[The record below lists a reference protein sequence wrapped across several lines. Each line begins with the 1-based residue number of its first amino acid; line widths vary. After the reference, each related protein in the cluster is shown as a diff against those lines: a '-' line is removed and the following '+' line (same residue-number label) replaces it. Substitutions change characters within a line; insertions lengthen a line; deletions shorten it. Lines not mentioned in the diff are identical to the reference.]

1 MNSKQF
7 VAKLAQDNE
16 ALFKASELNV
26 EAYFA
31 SNPSQAELVEHFTGR
46 MVNERMNM
54 VEISTKVAN
63 APADTSVETLALLS
77 KQALDEA
84 NHFRMVKEVIEH
96 ITGETVDVEAAI
108 AAEAAKPTA
117 KGAALLAKYEAQ
129 NDPLALAAYQFI
141 AEGRAER
148 VWHKMA
154 ECIQDEFIST
164 TYAKIARDEGFHSNI
179 GKWKLEQL
187 VTTPE
192 AQAHAADLADRMRK
206 DLYAISA
213 KNTKFVPEAKDL
225 MEKTYNYKYVPYEEL
240 MAA

>member
-31 SNPSQAELVEHFTGR
+31 SNPTQDELVEHFTGR

-54 VEISTKVAN
+54 VEISAKIAS
-63 APADTSVETLALLS
+63 APASTTTEDLQLLT
-77 KQALDEA
+77 KQAQDEA

-96 ITGETVDVEAAI
+96 ITGKEVNVEEAI

-148 VWHKMA
+148 VWQKMA
-154 ECIQDEFIST
+154 DCIQDEFIST
-164 TYAKIARDEGFHSNI
+164 TYAKIAKDEGFHSKI
-179 GKWKLEQL
+179 GARTLELLATDAETQARVEQIARTMRMDL
-187 VTTPE
+187 FAVSCMNTTATPE
-192 AQAHAADLADRMRK
+192 AVK
-206 DLYAISA
+206 
-213 KNTKFVPEAKDL
+213 L
-225 MEKTYNYKYVPYEEL
+225 MDASY
-240 MAA
+240 

>member
-16 ALFKASELNV
+16 ALFQASELNV

-31 SNPSQAELVEHFTGR
+31 SNPTQAELVEHFTGR

-54 VEISTKVAN
+54 VEISAKIAS
-63 APADTSVETLALLS
+63 APAATPTEDLQLLT
-77 KQALDEA
+77 KQAQDEA

-96 ITGETVDVEAAI
+96 ITGTTVNVEEAI

-148 VWHKMA
+148 VWAKMA

-164 TYAKIARDEGFHSNI
+164 TYAKIAKDEGFHSKI
-179 GKWKLEQL
+179 GARTLELLATDAETQARVEQIARTMRMDL
-187 VTTPE
+187 FAVSCMNTTATPE
-192 AQAHAADLADRMRK
+192 AVK
-206 DLYAISA
+206 
-213 KNTKFVPEAKDL
+213 L
-225 MEKTYNYKYVPYEEL
+225 MDASY
-240 MAA
+240 

>member
-16 ALFKASELNV
+16 ALFQASEMNV

-31 SNPSQAELVEHFTGR
+31 SNPSQEELVAHFTGR
-46 MVNERMNM
+46 MINERMNM
-54 VEISTKVAN
+54 VEISAKIAS
-63 APADTSVETLALLS
+63 APANTSVEDLALLS

-96 ITGETVDVEAAI
+96 ITGEKVDVEAAI

-148 VWHKMA
+148 VWDKMA

-179 GKWKLEQL
+179 GRRSLELLATDEATQARIEEIARTMRMDL
-187 VTTPE
+187 FAVSCMNTTATPE
-192 AQAHAADLADRMRK
+192 AVK
-206 DLYAISA
+206 
-213 KNTKFVPEAKDL
+213 L
-225 MEKTYNYKYVPYEEL
+225 MDGAY
-240 MAA
+240 

>member
-16 ALFKASELNV
+16 TLFKASELNV

-31 SNPSQAELVEHFTGR
+31 SNPSQEALVEHFTGR

-63 APADTSVETLALLS
+63 ASADTSAETLTLLS

-96 ITGETVDVEAAI
+96 ITGEVVDVEAAI
-108 AAEAAKPTA
+108 AAEAANPTA

-148 VWHKMA
+148 VWAKMA

-164 TYAKIARDEGFHSNI
+164 TYAKIAKDEGFHSNI
-179 GKWKLEQL
+179 GARSLEL
-187 VTTPE
+187 LATDAET
-192 AQAHAADLADRMRK
+192 QARVEQIARTMRMDLF
-206 DLYAISA
+206 AISCM
-213 KNTKFVPEAKDL
+213 NTTATTEAK
-225 MEKTYNYKYVPYEEL
+225 EL
-240 MAA
+240 MGVAY